1 MKNGERG
8 QRIRRAQAKAPA
20 ATKGRVRGEGKK
32 SITGRLKNAGNAPG
46 VQKFLG
52 LLPTSLCREALF
64 AEDRFVSDRF
74 EGDLALDAA
83 LRADGIVQFTRTGRL
98 RPASLPAGL
107 AALGSAQVL
116 LGIEFLFTIR
126 EGECCTAIAAR
137 KFLVC
142 HNT

>member
-1 MKNGERG
+1 MG
-8 QRIRRAQAKAPA
+8 P
-20 ATKGRVRGEGKK
+20 
-32 SITGRLKNAGNAPG
+32 LKNAGNAPG

-64 AEDRFVSDRF
+64 AEDRLVSDGL

-83 LRADGIVQFTRTGRL
+83 LRTNGIMEFARTAGL
-98 RPASLPAGL
+98 SPAGLPAGL

-116 LGIEFLFTIR
+116 LGIKFLFTIR

-137 KFLVC
+137 KFLIC